1 MVSLGLTAAASERD
15 AAIQKKIFGSGTT
28 LVFSNEDFSNVM
40 KIIKS
45 LEDAGLLIKS
55 AVEKVENDVS
65 KQKGRYLGDFFCYPG
80 C

>member
-1 MVSLGLTAAASERD
+1 
-15 AAIQKKIFGSGTT
+15 
-28 LVFSNEDFSNVM
+28 M

-55 AVEKVENDVS
+55 VIEKVENDVS
-65 KQKGRYLGDFFCYPG
+65 EQKGRYLGDFGCYPG

>member
-28 LVFSNEDFSNVM
+28 LVFSNEDFNNVM
-40 KIIKS
+40 KVIKS

-55 AVEKVENDVS
+55 VIEKVENDVS
-65 KQKGRYLGDFFCYPG
+65 EQKGRYLGDFGCYPG